1 MKFLP
6 ATNTRGF
13 LRYNLESGQALL
25 IVLLSMAVVL
35 TIVLSIISFSVT
47 DISVTTRESEALRA
61 FSAAEAGVE
70 KALVAL
76 SPQSGSFGQDN
87 FSADVSSI
95 AQGSQVFNFPL
106 DMASGEVAGV
116 WFVAHDSNGD
126 LTCSGSEPCFTG
138 SQMDVCWGK
147 PGTPSDDVTTP
158 AVEISVYYSSP
169 AVVGGSYAD
178 IAVAR
183 DTADPNASRRSQNAF
198 SAPTSTSGCN
208 INGVDY
214 AFRKTVDFS
223 ALGIPATSY
232 GAQDGLQ
239 LAHVRFL
246 YNTSPQ
252 SVGFDSSAIGGIFP
266 SQGQKI
272 NSIGTAGES
281 TRAVEV
287 YKMYSDI
294 AGVFESSLFTTQGV
308 SK

>member
-1 MKFLP
+1 M
-6 ATNTRGF
+6 
-13 LRYNLESGQALL
+13 ESGQALL

-35 TIVLSIISFSVT
+35 TVVLSIISFSVT

-95 AQGSQVFNFPL
+95 AQGSQNFNFPL
-106 DMASGEVAGV
+106 DLAGGEIAGV

-126 LTCSGSEPCFTG
+126 LTCSGSESCFTG
-138 SQMDVCWGK
+138 SKMDVCWGK
-147 PGTPSDDVTTP
+147 PGTPSGDVTTP
-158 AVEISVYYSSP
+158 AVEVSIYYSNPPVS
-169 AVVGGSYAD
+169 GGSYD
-178 IAVAR
+178 GISVVR
-183 DTADPNASRRSQNAF
+183 DTADPNSSRRAQNAF

-223 ALGIPATSY
+223 ALGVPATSY
-232 GAQDGLQ
+232 GVQDGLQ

-246 YNTSPQ
+246 YNTTPQ
-252 SVGFDSSAIGGIFP
+252 SVGFDSSAVGGVLP

-272 NSIGTAGES
+272 NSTGTAGES

-294 AGVFESSLFTTQGV
+294 AGVFESALFSSQGV